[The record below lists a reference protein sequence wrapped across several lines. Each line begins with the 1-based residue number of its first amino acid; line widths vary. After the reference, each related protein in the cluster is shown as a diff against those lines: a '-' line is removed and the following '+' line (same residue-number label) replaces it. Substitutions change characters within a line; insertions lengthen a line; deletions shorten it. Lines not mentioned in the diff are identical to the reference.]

1 MSLEVRCHSP
11 LEAQRPPC
19 QLAQHPSGANPTR
32 EEEPASGAWPGR
44 FSTHKGRRER
54 PGSPGRPHLWSHSAT
69 KRNAFEHGLQA
80 PGVWSALGLRARGG
94 RQGLRARGARRAF
107 GAPAPA
113 AGAPPQWPRK
123 RQRGPA
129 RSLSL
134 ACPPSRPPGSPGAVG
149 GVASAAAMFQHR
161 QGRLPG
167 AGEREGRPPQT
178 GILAC
183 RAGPRSA
190 RCPGP
195 GTPCR
200 LREPRSQ
207 PPRRLVGGGAGGG
220 SIFQSRWRISR
231 FSAVGPRPAKSRAG
245 QGHGTLE

>member
-113 AGAPPQWPRK
+113 AGTPPQWPRK

-207 PPRRLVGGGAGGG
+207 PPRRLVGGGPGEVAFSSPAGEFPG
-220 SIFQSRWRISR
+220 SLLWDPGRQRV
-231 FSAVGPRPAKSRAG
+231 A
-245 QGHGTLE
+245 QGRGMAR